1 MELISALADVSAIW
15 LIILSFIPLAIP
27 LAILGGMVY
36 GMYKLLKALSSAF
49 EKIQNAVAKV
59 PAGADKVSQ
68 SIAAPFITASGL
80 AAQLKSMLR
89 GLAQLVKM

>member
-36 GMYKLLKALSSAF
+36 GMYKLLKALPPVF
-49 EKIQNAVAKV
+49 EKAQELVQKVAT
-59 PAGADKVSQ
+59 GADKVSR
-68 SIAAPFITASGL
+68 SVAAPFISASAL
-80 AAQLKSMLR
+80 ATQLKSLLR
-89 GLAQLVKM
+89 GLSRNQ

>member
-1 MELISALADVSAIW
+1 MEFISALADVSAIW

-36 GMYKLLKALSSAF
+36 GMYKLLGALPPVF
-49 EKIQNAVAKV
+49 EKMHELMHKV
-59 PAGADKVSQ
+59 TAGADKVSQ
-68 SIAAPFITASGL
+68 SIAAPFIAAYGL

-89 GLAQLVKM
+89 GLSQLVKM